1 MLLTEP
7 ERCAELYDGA
17 YDIVVRQPLSVLWP
31 AKWQGVGLRAY
42 TSGTDAAMSSI
53 EIAVRCKKS
62 RNFPTAGVNRGYWL
76 EAVVD
81 DRACATSAV
90 FGTATP
96 EWASEDALTWVVP
109 KARLQAIKARSPL
122 GKLRVD
128 CLAGERHH
136 NKIRSASRMV
146 IGSVFLDVLSAR
158 PKKETRW
165 YPLLNCRLPTSPD
178 LCIEFERRVVTQES
192 DDEPAPS
199 EDVDSQTVDASDAD
213 SEMVTIVGN
222 GEDEFVLDVAPQ
234 GGLGSRGT
242 PPVLSFVWLGREVP
256 LRPSAKLVLRSS
268 VSELS
273 QFFETLVPQQL
284 LVQRNSREE
293 PGTAEVNLRSL
304 AQKVTEGRGEAS
316 IDVPVALP
324 DGKTLPLVIALYRA
338 GDQGRANPVQQSHA
352 GSEPQTASEVL
363 ALALSVQNVEA
374 LAAPEPGATPGE
386 YVLSVFCPG
395 QPRLRFTP
403 AFKVSAAQSP
413 IKIEEDLRFE
423 LPGLQPADVM
433 SWLAQNHLQVELL
446 LTSPGG
452 EAGFKTV
459 GRGNL
464 DASTLLTQ
472 NELQKTGSI
481 EIMSL
486 SDDGASTSGRWGSVV
501 VGLRWEMVP
510 WEGAVPASMSLPTAA
525 VEPEDQPAHVFNI
538 GVDLRSLQD
547 IKETSG
553 QVFLKYSYP
562 HVFGTS
568 KPFHTHMIEPRRSET
583 LVPHSYALHEM
594 MARRTA
600 LLTGLRSN
608 PLMVE
613 LWRRGEYENDLCL
626 GLAAVPM
633 SVLANAPATVSAA
646 SAPSGVATTTQKA
659 ETVVDIVAP
668 GSGSETIGKL
678 RIALTMDDFGA
689 VAGEKSGQASG
700 KQDAQPAV
708 ARQVSAVD
716 NDSVYDEPSGDDVG
730 FGDEDGCMEYEVR
743 HLSMESSR

>member
-1 MLLTEP
+1 M
-7 ERCAELYDGA
+7 G
-17 YDIVVRQPLSVLWP
+17 
-31 AKWQGVGLRAY
+31 
-42 TSGTDAAMSSI
+42 SI
-53 EIAVRCKKS
+53 EIAVKCKKS
-62 RNFPTAGVNRGYWL
+62 RNFPTSGPNRGYWL
-76 EAVVD
+76 EAVLD

-90 FGTATP
+90 FGTVTP
-96 EWASEDALTWVVP
+96 EWADEGGLTWTVS
-109 KARLQAIKARSPL
+109 KARLQAIKASSPL
-122 GKLRVD
+122 GKLRLD

-178 LCIEFERRVVTQES
+178 LCIEFERRTISEEL
-192 DDEPAPS
+192 DDEPAAAA
-199 EDVDSQTVDASDAD
+199 ASADPLDAD
-213 SEMVTIVGN
+213 EEMVTIVGN
-222 GEDEFVLDVAPQ
+222 GEDDFVLAVAPQ

-256 LRPSAKLVLRSS
+256 LRPSAKLQLRSS
-268 VSELS
+268 VAELS
-273 QFFETLVPQQL
+273 AFFATLVPQQL

-293 PGTAEVNLRSL
+293 PGTAEVSLQSL

-316 IDVPVALP
+316 IEVPVAMP
-324 DGKTLPLVIALYRA
+324 DGKKLPLTVALYRGSTA
-338 GDQGRANPVQQSHA
+338 DPTSRASPAQQGRADTAPSA
-352 GSEPQTASEVL
+352 ASEVL
-363 ALALSVQNVEA
+363 ALALSVQSVEA

-403 AFKVSAAQSP
+403 AFTASAARSP

-433 SWLAQNHLQVELL
+433 PWLAQNHLQVELL

-459 GRGNL
+459 GRGNW
-464 DASTLLTQ
+464 DATALLTQ
-472 NELQKTGSI
+472 NELQKTGTVD
-481 EIMSL
+481 IMTL
-486 SDDGASTSGRWGSVV
+486 SDDGATTSGRWGSVA

-510 WEGAVPASMSLPTAA
+510 WEGAVPASMSLPKAA
-525 VEPEDQPAHVFNI
+525 VEPDDQPAHVFNI

-568 KPFHTHMIEPRRSET
+568 KPFHTHMVEPRKAET

-594 MARRTA
+594 LARRTA
-600 LLTGLRSN
+600 LLTGLRSH

-613 LWRRGEYENDLCL
+613 LWRRGDYENDLCL

-633 SVLANAPATVSAA
+633 GVLADAPSTTSAA

-659 ETVVDIVAP
+659 ETVVEIVAP
-668 GSGSETIGKL
+668 GSGGGTIGKI
-678 RIALTMDDFGA
+678 RVALTMDDFGA
-689 VAGEKSGQASG
+689 VAGDKSGATPAKHGGHS
-700 KQDAQPAV
+700 AAV
-708 ARQVSAVD
+708 ASMAAD
-716 NDSVYDEPSGDDVG
+716 NDSDYGEPLGDDG
-730 FGDEDGCMEYEVR
+730 FGEEEGGMEYEVCA
-743 HLSMESSR
+743 HAVVLLLSTLVCSYPCPLVRGCLRLARYGSR

>member
-1 MLLTEP
+1 M
-7 ERCAELYDGA
+7 GA
-17 YDIVVRQPLSVLWP
+17 
-31 AKWQGVGLRAY
+31 GV
-42 TSGTDAAMSSI
+42 TDNTAAAMSSI
-53 EIAVRCKKS
+53 EIAVKCKKS
-62 RNFPTAGVNRGYWL
+62 RNFPKAGANRGYWL

-90 FGTATP
+90 FGTSTP
-96 EWASEDALTWVVP
+96 EWASEDGLTWLVP
-109 KARLQAIKARSPL
+109 KARMQAIKARSPL

-136 NKIRSASRMV
+136 NKVRSASRMV

-178 LCIEFERRVVTQES
+178 LCIEFERRVVSQES

-199 EDVDSQTVDASDAD
+199 EVVDPQNADAD
-213 SEMVTIVGN
+213 ADADAEMVTIVGN
-222 GEDEFVLDVAPQ
+222 GEDEFVLDIAPQ

-293 PGTAEVNLRSL
+293 PGTAEVNLQSL
-304 AQKVTEGRGEAS
+304 AQKVKEGRGNAS

-324 DGKTLPLVIALYRA
+324 DGKTLPVVVELYRCS
-338 GDQGRANPVQQSHA
+338 DQGRANAVQQNRA
-352 GSEPQTASEVL
+352 GSESQTASEVL

-395 QPRLRFTP
+395 QPRLRFTA
-403 AFKVSAAQSP
+403 AFKVTAAQSP

-433 SWLAQNHLQVELL
+433 SWLGQNHLQVELL

-452 EAGFKTV
+452 EAGFKTI

-464 DASTLLTQ
+464 DATTLLTQ
-472 NELQKTGSI
+472 NELQKTGTI

-486 SDDGASTSGRWGSVV
+486 SDDGASTGRWGSVV

-547 IKETSG
+547 IKETNG
-553 QVFLKYSYP
+553 KVFLKYSYP
-562 HVFGTS
+562 HVFGTP
-568 KPFHTHMIEPRRSET
+568 KPFHTHMIEPRRAET

-633 SVLANAPATVSAA
+633 SVLANAPTTVSAA
-646 SAPSGVATTTQKA
+646 SAPSGVATKTQKA

-689 VAGEKSGQASG
+689 VAGEKSGQTSA
-700 KQDAQPAV
+700 KQDAPPAG
-708 ARQVSAVD
+708 ARRESPAD
-716 NDSVYDEPSGDDVG
+716 NDSVYDEPSGDDAG
-730 FGDEDGCMEYEVR
+730 FGDEEGCMEYEVR
-743 HLSMESSR
+743 HLSMEYSR

>member
-1 MLLTEP
+1 
-7 ERCAELYDGA
+7 
-17 YDIVVRQPLSVLWP
+17 
-31 AKWQGVGLRAY
+31 
-42 TSGTDAAMSSI
+42 
-53 EIAVRCKKS
+53 
-62 RNFPTAGVNRGYWL
+62 
-76 EAVVD
+76 
-81 DRACATSAV
+81 
-90 FGTATP
+90 
-96 EWASEDALTWVVP
+96 
-109 KARLQAIKARSPL
+109 
-122 GKLRVD
+122 
-128 CLAGERHH
+128 
-136 NKIRSASRMV
+136 
-146 IGSVFLDVLSAR
+146 
-158 PKKETRW
+158 
-165 YPLLNCRLPTSPD
+165 
-178 LCIEFERRVVTQES
+178 
-192 DDEPAPS
+192 
-199 EDVDSQTVDASDAD
+199 
-213 SEMVTIVGN
+213 
-222 GEDEFVLDVAPQ
+222 
-234 GGLGSRGT
+234 
-242 PPVLSFVWLGREVP
+242 
-256 LRPSAKLVLRSS
+256 
-268 VSELS
+268 
-273 QFFETLVPQQL
+273 
-284 LVQRNSREE
+284 
-293 PGTAEVNLRSL
+293 
-304 AQKVTEGRGEAS
+304 
-316 IDVPVALP
+316 
-324 DGKTLPLVIALYRA
+324 
-338 GDQGRANPVQQSHA
+338 
-352 GSEPQTASEVL
+352 
-363 ALALSVQNVEA
+363 
-374 LAAPEPGATPGE
+374 
-386 YVLSVFCPG
+386 VLSVFCPG

-403 AFKVSAAQSP
+403 AFKVSAARSP

-464 DASTLLTQ
+464 DATTLLTQ
-472 NELQKTGSI
+472 NELQKTGTI
-481 EIMSL
+481 EVMSL

-562 HVFGTS
+562 NVFGTS

-633 SVLANAPATVSAA
+633 SVLANAPTTVSAA

-659 ETVVDIVAP
+659 ETVVDFVAP

-689 VAGEKSGQASG
+689 VAGESSGQTST
-700 KQDAQPAV
+700 KQDAAPAG
-708 ARQVSAVD
+708 ARQVRPAD
-716 NDSVYDEPSGDDVG
+716 NDSVYDEPSGDDAG
-730 FGDEDGCMEYEVR
+730 FGDEDGSMEYEVR
-743 HLSMESSR
+743 HLSMEYSR